1 MSEHNYDVIII
12 GGGPAG
18 LFAGIAC
25 ARNELPPLV
34 LEKQTYPIDKACGEG
49 IMPSGVN
56 NFKKLGVAHFLKK
69 IPTTFLKGSAMF
81 PQRVVL
87 QKQILQKV
95 AEGVFSELSYLPH
108 CLNVLKLYQILKYK
122 KGLL

>member
-12 GGGPAG
+12 GGGPTR

-25 ARNELPPLV
+25 VRNELRTLV
-34 LEKQTYPIDKACGEG
+34 LEKQTYPIDKACGAG

-56 NFKKLGVAHFLKK
+56 SLRKLGVAPLLGKCPYHLF
-69 IPTTFLKGSAMF
+69 KGYAMF

-87 QKQILQKV
+87 RKHIL
-95 AEGVFSELSYLPH
+95 
-108 CLNVLKLYQILKYK
+108 
-122 KGLL
+122 